1 MKRQVNGFAIAAILL
16 LLVGLTLL
24 AATLAPAPGHAAVAA
39 TKHNLSVSGPG
50 TLKATSET
58 QICLFCHVPHN
69 ASPKGQLW
77 NRNVSAAT
85 YTLYTSSTRKSVA
98 GQPNGASL
106 LCLSCHDGTIALG
119 QLINPA
125 TAISMAGG
133 ATTIPAG
140 NTNLTTNLSNDH
152 PVSFVYDAALR
163 AARGEL
169 ADPATLVKPG
179 KVRLDASGRLQ
190 CTACHDPHDATIPK
204 FLVVSNTAS
213 ALCQTC
219 HVKNYWAN
227 TAHKNSTKTWNA
239 VAPNPWPHTTETTVA
254 ANACENCHRPH
265 LAGGSQRLL
274 NYAAEE
280 SNCFPCHNGNVAAKN
295 IQAEFSKASRHNV
308 AGYTGVHDPTE
319 PASTA
324 TQHVEC
330 VDCHNPHAAYTSSP
344 PEGSV
349 PGSTVAPP
357 ALANSLTGVRGIDI
371 NGAPINPVTTEYQIC
386 FRCHADG
393 AANVPAPTVGRVI
406 AQNNKRLEFQPLNP
420 SYHPIAAAGK
430 SAAAMMPSLNAATAG
445 WTAGSLVRCTDCH
458 NNNAGPY
465 SSGTPAAPTGTGPN
479 GPHGS
484 TIAPLLERANPVA
497 LTTESAT
504 AYALCYKCHDR
515 TSILASPNTSFPLH
529 QYHIVGFLIPCAA
542 CHDPHGVSSTQG
554 TVPNNSRLMNF
565 ATTLGGVAGALVTQ
579 DGTEPI
585 RWERTGTNPN
595 HGRCYLVCHVNGA
608 IQHNATTKTY

>member
-1 MKRQVNGFAIAAILL
+1 MKRYVNGFAIAASLL
-16 LLVGLTLL
+16 LLILL
-24 AATLAPAPGHAAVAA
+24 SLLVAALAPAPGHAAVSA
-39 TKHNLSVSGPG
+39 TKHNLSASGPG
-50 TLKATSET
+50 TLKATTES

-69 ASPKGQLW
+69 ASPSGQLW
-77 NRNVSAAT
+77 NRNLSTAS
-85 YTLYTSSTRKSVA
+85 YTPYTSSTRKSVA

-140 NTNLTTNLSNDH
+140 VTNLGTNLSDDH

-179 KVRLDASGRLQ
+179 KVRLDAGGRLQ
-190 CTACHDPHDATIPK
+190 CTACHDPHDSTNPK
-204 FLVVSNTAS
+204 FLVVANTAS

-219 HVKNYWAN
+219 HIKNYWAGSD
-227 TAHKNSTKTWNA
+227 HKNATKTWNN
-239 VAPNPWPHTTETTVA
+239 VAPDPWPHTTETTVA

-265 LAGGSQRLL
+265 TAGGGQRLR

-295 IQAEFSKASRHNV
+295 IQAEFSKASRHRV
-308 AGYTGVHDPTE
+308 ASYTGTHDPTE

-324 TQHVEC
+324 TAHVEC
-330 VDCHNPHAAYTSSP
+330 VDCHNPHAAYASSP
-344 PEGSV
+344 PAGSV
-349 PGSTVAPP
+349 PGGSTPP
-357 ALANSLTGVRGIDI
+357 ALAGSQVGVRGINI
-371 NGAPINPVTTEYQIC
+371 NGTEVNPASAEYEIC

-393 AANVPAPTVGRVI
+393 AANIPTPSVARVI
-406 AQNNKRLEFQPLNP
+406 AQNNKRLEFQPTNP
-420 SYHPIAAAGK
+420 SFHPIAGAGR
-430 SAAAMMPSLNAATAG
+430 SATVPSLIAP
-445 WTAGSLVRCTDCH
+445 WTTSSRVRCTDCH

-484 TIAPLLERANPVA
+484 TYPLLLERNY
-497 LTTESAT
+497 TTASFSPESAT
-504 AYALCYKCHDR
+504 AYALCYKCHSQ
-515 TSILASPNTSFPLH
+515 TSILSDAIGSFREHNIHLRGAD
-529 QYHIVGFLIPCAA
+529 ISCSA
-542 CHDPHGVSSTQG
+542 CHDPHGISSTQG
-554 TVPNNSRLMNF
+554 TVLNNSRLLNF
-565 ATTLGGVAGALVTQ
+565 DAAQVTMS
-579 DGTEPI
+579 GTQAI
-585 RWERTGTNPN
+585 RWERVGATG
-595 HGRCYLVCHVNGA
+595 GRCYLVCHGKN
-608 IQHNATTKTY
+608 HNPLSY